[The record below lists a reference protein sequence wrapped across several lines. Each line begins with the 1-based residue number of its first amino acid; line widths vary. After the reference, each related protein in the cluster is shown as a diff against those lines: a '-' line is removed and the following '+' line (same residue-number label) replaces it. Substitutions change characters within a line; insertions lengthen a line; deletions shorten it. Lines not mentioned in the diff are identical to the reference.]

1 MTITR
6 MLLAFS
12 VLVFLVNLY
21 LLIDVQGLIRHAVG
35 EFRYLWMSLVCI
47 CGMYFISK
55 QIALYGAKLAGRRIK
70 FRR

>member
-6 MLLAFS
+6 LLLGLS
-12 VLVFLVNLY
+12 VLVFAANLY
-21 LLIDVQGLIRHAVG
+21 LLIDVQGLIRHTIG

-55 QIALYGAKLAGRRIK
+55 QIALYGAKMIGRPIK